1 MKNLKRISMLMLVI
15 TIMLLA
21 FTSCDVFENIL
32 DKIPGIGE
40 PEHQHVFSDATCTE
54 PATCEC
60 GATEGEA
67 LGHTEVALE
76 AKAPTCTETGLT
88 EGVKCSVCDEVLV
101 AQEEVPA
108 KGHTEVTDAAVAPT
122 CTEAGKTEGKHCGVC
137 GVVLVA
143 QEVVSA
149 KGHTEEVVP
158 GKAATCTETGL
169 KDGKKCSVCGET
181 LLAQEEIAALG
192 HTEEVVPGKAATCTE
207 TGLKD
212 GKKCSVCGETILAQ
226 EEIAALGHTEE
237 VVPGKAATC
246 TETGLTDGKKCSV
259 CGETLANQ
267 EVIPAA
273 GHKDDD
279 GDFKCDVCKIELC
292 IDHVAGETKIENEKE
307 ATCTETGSYDS
318 VVYCSVCG
326 HVMSRET
333 VTTPAN
339 GHNEVIDEAVAP
351 DCINTGLTEGKHC
364 DVCGVVLVAQEVV
377 SAKGHTEE
385 AVPGYAATCTEA
397 GLTDGKKCSVCGETL
412 AAQEEIAALGHTEEA
427 VSGKAATCTETGLK
441 DGKKCSVCG
450 ETLLAQEEIAALGHT
465 EEVVPGKAATCTEA
479 GLTDGKKCSVCGE
492 TLTAQEEIAALGHNE
507 VVDEAVAPDCTKTG
521 LTEGKHCDV
530 CGVVLVAQEEIPAL
544 GHSNDS
550 NEYALNG
557 SIVYN
562 YGDGTY
568 DLSAVTVSM
577 NCSICSNIV
586 TITVTDLTLDS
597 DGMFTDG
604 FALSAMYGEQSIAFE
619 LPALNINN
627 YTTEVIQDGGND
639 NVPIVKTVFTPADAT
654 YAVTVVSGN
663 LLNVGSLK
671 VSQFDYEK
679 ANTATAKVTFDPE
692 IGYVYEAI
700 SPEAWTE
707 AIYSQG
713 IGITLIGD
721 FTFTLGARYGFN
733 NNVTIGLPE
742 KAANVKVATTASN
755 YGVVLWDGAD
765 MIVNEGSSLTVTGS
779 APESIRTYSE
789 GSHITIDGTVTVDKT
804 VNLRYYTDWV
814 HPYGD
819 NYGLNPS
826 LYVRKGTLTINNGT
840 LKVNMLQV
848 GSLKEGHYG
857 ILNIKCGGDAIC
869 AYNNTKGFRYA
880 FSNGELNLT
889 TTASG
894 KTAIV
899 LSCSSSAYI
908 WFDAGMKVT
917 LNTEGDGTYSN
928 FIGEWMGNNFDY
940 RIAIHSDAKFDIPES
955 TSRFYNNSKKASF
968 YGNFFTTAT
977 INIDGVEKTVC
988 IANAHTNKNASFNV
1002 VPSDWLTAENEDGT
1016 KSVAAVVPVEGA
1028 TYTTVEGSTYVSDW
1042 SFTKATYTD
1051 EAGVT
1056 HEIYYKDFN

>member
-1 MKNLKRISMLMLVI
+1 MKILKRISMLMLVI
-15 TIMLLA
+15 TVMLLA
-21 FTSCDVFENIL
+21 FTSCDALENIL
-32 DKIPGIGE
+32 DNIPGIGE

-67 LGHTEVALE
+67 LGHTEVDLE

-101 AQEEVPA
+101 AQEVVPA
-108 KGHTEVTDAAVAPT
+108 KGHTEVTDAAVAAD
-122 CTEAGKTEGKHCGVC
+122 CTNTGFTEGKHCSVCNEVLVAQEVVPAKGHTEVTEAAVAPDCINTGLTEGKYCEVC

-143 QEVVSA
+143 REEVPA

-158 GKAATCTETGL
+158 GKAATCTE
-169 KDGKKCSVCGET
+169 S
-181 LLAQEEIAALG
+181 
-192 HTEEVVPGKAATCTE
+192 
-207 TGLKD
+207 
-212 GKKCSVCGETILAQ
+212 
-226 EEIAALGHTEE
+226 
-237 VVPGKAATC
+237 
-246 TETGLTDGKKCSV
+246 GLTDGKKCSV
-259 CGETLANQ
+259 CGETLLEQ
-267 EVIPAA
+267 ENINAL
-273 GHKDDD
+273 GHKDNE
-279 GDFKCDVCKIELC
+279 GDFKCDVCGAKLC
-292 IDHVAGETKIENEKE
+292 TDHVAGEAKIENEKE

-326 HVMSRET
+326 YVMSRET
-333 VTTPAN
+333 VTTPA
-339 GHNEVIDEAVAP
+339 
-351 DCINTGLTEGKHC
+351 
-364 DVCGVVLVAQEVV
+364 
-377 SAKGHTEE
+377 KGHTEE
-385 AVPGYAATCTEA
+385 AVPGKAATCTET

-427 VSGKAATCTETGLK
+427 VPGKAATCTETGLT

-450 ETLLAQEEIAALGHT
+450 ETLVAQEEIKALGHT

-492 TLTAQEEIAALGHNE
+492 TLAAQEENKALGHTEEVVPGYAATCTETGLTDGKKCSVCGETLAAQEEIAALGHSK
-507 VVDEAVAPDCTKTG
+507 VYD
-521 LTEGKHCDV
+521 
-530 CGVVLVAQEEIPAL
+530 
-544 GHSNDS
+544 
-550 NEYALNG
+550 LNG

-562 YGDGTY
+562 YSDATY
-568 DLSAVTVSM
+568 DLSAVTVSE
-577 NCSICSNIV
+577 NCSNCSDSE
-586 TITVTDLTLDS
+586 TITVTDLTLDT

-604 FALSAMYGEQSIAFE
+604 FALSAMYGEQSIVFE
-619 LPALNINN
+619 LSALNINN
-627 YTTEVIQDGGND
+627 YTTKVNHVSGND
-639 NVPIVKTVFTPADAT
+639 NVPLVNTVFTPADANYT
-654 YAVTVVSGN
+654 VTVVSDN
-663 LLNVGSLK
+663 CLNVGSLR

-692 IGYVYEAI
+692 TGYVYEAL
-700 SPEAWTE
+700 SPETWTE
-707 AIYSQG
+707 KIYSQG
-713 IGITLIGD
+713 IGITLVGD
-721 FTFTLGARYGFN
+721 FTFTLSVCYGFN
-733 NNVTIGLPE
+733 NNLTIGLPE
-742 KAANVKVATTASN
+742 KAANITVISSATDYDYAFA
-755 YGVVLWDGAD
+755 LWDGAD
-765 MIVNEGSSLTVTGS
+765 MLVTEGSTLTVTG
-779 APESIRTYSE
+779 APGESIRAYSE
-789 GSHITIDGTVTVDKT
+789 GSHIVVDGTVTVDNT
-804 VNLRYYTDWV
+804 VNLRYYTDWT

-826 LYVRKGTLTINNGT
+826 LYVRKGTFTINNGT

-857 ILNIKCGGDAIC
+857 ILNIKGGGDAIC

-899 LSCSSSAYI
+899 LSCSSSTYI

-917 LNTEGDGTYSN
+917 LNTEGDGTYTN
-928 FIGEWMGNNFDY
+928 FMGEWKSGNYSY
-940 RIAIHSDAKFDIPES
+940 RIAIHSDAKFSIPES
-955 TSRFYNNSKKASF
+955 TVRFYNNSTKEEF

-988 IANAHTNKNASFNV
+988 IANAHYYKNASFNV
-1002 VPSDWLTAENEDGT
+1002 APSDWLTAENEDGT

-1042 SFTKATYTD
+1042 SFNKATYTD

-1056 HEIYYKDFN
+1056 HEIYYKEFK

>member
-1 MKNLKRISMLMLVI
+1 
-15 TIMLLA
+15 
-21 FTSCDVFENIL
+21 
-32 DKIPGIGE
+32 
-40 PEHQHVFSDATCTE
+40 
-54 PATCEC
+54 
-60 GATEGEA
+60 
-67 LGHTEVALE
+67 
-76 AKAPTCTETGLT
+76 
-88 EGVKCSVCDEVLV
+88 
-101 AQEEVPA
+101 
-108 KGHTEVTDAAVAPT
+108 
-122 CTEAGKTEGKHCGVC
+122 
-137 GVVLVA
+137 
-143 QEVVSA
+143 
-149 KGHTEEVVP
+149 
-158 GKAATCTETGL
+158 
-169 KDGKKCSVCGET
+169 
-181 LLAQEEIAALG
+181 
-192 HTEEVVPGKAATCTE
+192 
-207 TGLKD
+207 
-212 GKKCSVCGETILAQ
+212 
-226 EEIAALGHTEE
+226 
-237 VVPGKAATC
+237 
-246 TETGLTDGKKCSV
+246 
-259 CGETLANQ
+259 
-267 EVIPAA
+267 
-273 GHKDDD
+273 
-279 GDFKCDVCKIELC
+279 
-292 IDHVAGETKIENEKE
+292 
-307 ATCTETGSYDS
+307 
-318 VVYCSVCG
+318 
-326 HVMSRET
+326 MSRET

-385 AVPGYAATCTEA
+385 VVPGKAATCTEAGLTDGKKCSVCGEILLAQEEIPAKGHTEEVVPGYAATCTEA

-412 AAQEEIAALGHTEEA
+412 
-427 VSGKAATCTETGLK
+427 
-441 DGKKCSVCG
+441 
-450 ETLLAQEEIAALGHT
+450 
-465 EEVVPGKAATCTEA
+465 
-479 GLTDGKKCSVCGE
+479 
-492 TLTAQEEIAALGHNE
+492 TAQEDIAALGHNE
-507 VVDEAVAPDCTKTG
+507 VVDEAVAPDCTNTG

-544 GHSNDS
+544 GHSNV
-550 NEYALNG
+550 YALNG

-568 DLSAVTVSM
+568 DLSAVTVSE
-577 NCSICSNIV
+577 NCSICSNIE
-586 TITVTDLTLDS
+586 TITVTDLTLDI

-604 FALSAMYGEQSIAFE
+604 FALSAMYGEQSIVFE

-627 YTTEVIQDGGND
+627 YTTEVIHVSGND
-639 NVPIVKTVFTPADAT
+639 NVPLVNTVFTPADAT
-654 YAVTVVSGN
+654 YAVTVVSDN
-663 LLNVGSLK
+663 FLNVGSLK

-692 IGYVYEAI
+692 IGYIYEAI
-700 SPEAWTE
+700 SPEAWTKT
-707 AIYSQG
+707 IYSQG
-713 IGITLIGD
+713 IGITLVGD

-742 KAANVKVATTASN
+742 KAANVKLATTASD

-779 APESIRTYSE
+779 APESIRTYAE
-789 GSHITIDGTVTVDKT
+789 DSHITIDGTVTVDKT
-804 VNLRYYTDWV
+804 VNLRYYTDWS

-819 NYGLNPS
+819 DYGLNPS

-857 ILNIKCGGDAIC
+857 ILNIKGDGDAIC
-869 AYNNTKGFRYA
+869 ANSNAKGFRYA

-928 FIGEWMGNNFDY
+928 FIGEWKSGDYSY
-940 RIAIHSDAKFDIPES
+940 RIAIHSDAKFAIPES
-955 TSRFYNNSKKASF
+955 TSRFYNNSSKASF

-988 IANAHTNKNASFNV
+988 IANAHYYKNASFNI
-1002 VPSDWLTAENEDGT
+1002 VPSNWLTAENEDGT
-1016 KSVAAVVPVEGA
+1016 KSVAAVVPTEGA
-1028 TYTTVEGSTYVSDW
+1028 AYTTVEGSTYVSDW
-1042 SFTKATYTD
+1042 SFNKATYTD